1 MVLWD
6 AQYLIK
12 LAINK
17 PRWNSWC
24 LWRISHLIFCRWK
37 PLTLLGVFIP
47 KDSSKPSCSKQLLS
61 SFKRSSLKFKSH
73 YFRKI
78 SALQENLRGRKG
90 KSKFSQLWAL
100 LCFINK
106 FLPWVLIIW
115 MFVKFTLKDSS
126 HELKLDISSLDTYF
140 YFVPDSVKKS
150 LSVWQEIR
158 NALSWKSRILWL
170 LILKCWNEMNW
181 LTSTSP
187 DH

>member
-1 MVLWD
+1 MELLVPVEDFTSNLLPLEATDIAWSIYPQGFIKAILFQIVAVLF
-6 AQYLIK
+6 QKEQLEIQ
-12 LAINK
+12 I
-17 PRWNSWC
+17 
-24 LWRISHLIFCRWK
+24 
-37 PLTLLGVFIP
+37 PLF
-47 KDSSKPSCSKQLLS
+47 
-61 SFKRSSLKFKSH
+61 
-73 YFRKI
+73 
-78 SALQENLRGRKG
+78 QEDFSPAGKLRGRKR

-126 HELKLDISSLDTYF
+126 HELKLGISSLDTYF

-150 LSVWQEIR
+150 LSVWQKIR